1 MNSTG
6 FLTTLGTS
14 CKRYGPGRLPR
25 AERRD
30 IGAGYALASAA
41 TGATLLFALI
51 SWSLHALE
59 SPIGS
64 DWEFLGTMAL
74 IALPLVVPTSF
85 TSAVI
90 VWRTLPS
97 DIPHF
102 GATAGVLATL
112 GTYLLA
118 LLVLFALNVAALVI
132 YGQYAEILEGL
143 VFIPVIGFVALAST
157 FWLTFPVGAISGI
170 IHERVAFN
178 GTKRT

>member
-6 FLTTLGTS
+6 LLTTLGTT
-14 CKRYGPGRLPR
+14 CKQYGPGRLPR

-51 SWSLHALE
+51 SWSLYALGE
-59 SPIGS
+59 PIGS
-64 DWEFLGTMAL
+64 DWDFLGTWAL
-74 IALPLVVPTSF
+74 IALPFVVPTSF
-85 TSAVI
+85 ISAVI

-97 DIPHF
+97 DTPYF
-102 GATAGVLATL
+102 GASAGVLAAL

-118 LLVLFALNVAALVI
+118 LLALFAFSMIALVI
-132 YGQYAEILEGL
+132 NGQYTEIPEALG
-143 VFIPVIGFVALAST
+143 FMTVIGFVALAST

-170 IHERVAFN
+170 VHERVTLS